1 MTAVLSTMKNTVSL
15 RFLALLV
22 AIYSFAVLVLFHD
35 TAWSIVSTWQRSGT
49 YAHGY
54 LIIPIAL
61 WLAWD
66 RRSIIATMAP
76 VPSRLALLFLIPVG
90 FVWMLAYLV
99 DVLVVQ
105 QLALVGIIVVG
116 IWAIVGGAIA
126 VVLIFSLGY
135 LFFGVPMGE
144 DLVPPMMELTATAT
158 VWMIQAT
165 GIPVYREGLFFSLPS
180 GNWSVIEACSGIR
193 YLIASVTLGVLYAY
207 LTYRSRVKRSL
218 FIVAAFV
225 VPVLA
230 NVVRAYFIVL
240 LGHVSGMK
248 IATGVDHLVYGWI
261 FFGFV
266 MLLLFWLGSFWQDGQ
281 EKDPVSPDIPTSTYN
296 TKSSRPKLIAIMAAS
311 ISVAAIWPLMVLAI
325 EQAPMQD
332 SQVELQAPLTIGVWE
347 SLAEKQWS
355 WGPINPG
362 ADNEA
367 TQFYSNGEHV
377 VALYMQQFLRQEQ
390 GVEMVSNN
398 SLFIGIQPSWRHIS
412 TQQLTVQLGASERQL
427 SQLGLDGPNER
438 LYVWSWYRIGDF
450 YTGNRYLAKMSEAV
464 QKITFSRRGAA
475 RIALAVAAGND
486 EEATRALQSFVD
498 TYMPEIAASLE
509 TSAKVNAQ

>member
-1 MTAVLSTMKNTVSL
+1 MTGALNTMEDTVSL

-35 TAWSIVSTWQRSGT
+35 TAWSVVSTWQRSGT

-66 RRSIIATMAP
+66 RRRIIAKMTP
-76 VPSRLALLFLIPVG
+76 EPSRLALLFLIPVG

-99 DVLVVQ
+99 DVLVIQ
-105 QLALVGIIVVG
+105 QLALVSIIVVG

-126 VVLIFSLGY
+126 AVLVFSLGY

-230 NVVRAYFIVL
+230 NIVRAYFIVL
-240 LGHVSGMK
+240 LGHLSGMK

-266 MLLLFWLGSFWQDGQ
+266 MLLLFWLGSFWQDGP
-281 EKDPVSPDIPTSTYN
+281 EKDKVSLDIPTSARN
-296 TKSSRPKLIAIMAAS
+296 TKSSRPKLIVTMVVS
-311 ISVAAIWPLMVLAI
+311 ISIAAIWPLMLLAI
-325 EQAPMQD
+325 KQAPVQYP
-332 SQVELQAPLTIGVWE
+332 QAELQVPATIGAWE

-367 TQFYSNGEHV
+367 TQFYRNGEHV

-398 SLFIGIQPSWRHIS
+398 SLFIGIQPPWRVIS

-427 SQLGLDGPNER
+427 NQLGLDGPNER

-450 YTGNRYLAKMSEAV
+450 YTANRYLAKMSEGV
-464 QKITFSRRGAA
+464 QKLTFSRRGAA
-475 RIALAVAAGND
+475 RIALAVAAAND
-486 EEATRALQSFVD
+486 DEAARVLQSFLD
-498 TYMPEIAASLE
+498 IYMSEIAASLE
-509 TSAKVNAQ
+509 TAAKTNTQ